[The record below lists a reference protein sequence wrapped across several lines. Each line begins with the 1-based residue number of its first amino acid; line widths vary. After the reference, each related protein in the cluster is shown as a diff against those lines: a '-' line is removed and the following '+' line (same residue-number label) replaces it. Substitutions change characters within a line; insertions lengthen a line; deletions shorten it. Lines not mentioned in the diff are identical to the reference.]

1 MCFPKSKTTIKAEV
15 ENVGDEITL
24 HINPEDLKEHLHQRK
39 RLKEYEP
46 GKIVKVGETELIILE
61 HCENGTAVLFKNLLE
76 KSMKFDEDTCNYANS
91 SIRQYLNGEFL
102 RALETIV
109 GEDNIISHSV
119 DLLTDDG
126 LKAHGTVADK
136 ISLITTEM
144 YRKYRS
150 VIGENM
156 ERWWWTATAWSDE
169 AETSCVRCVFSSGV
183 LYFSRCFN
191 SGGVRPFCILNSE
204 IFVSDED

>member
-1 MCFPKSKTTIKAEV
+1 MCFPKIKTTIKAEV
-15 ENVGDEITL
+15 ENVGDEIIL
-24 HINPEDLKEHLHQRK
+24 HINPEDLKMHLQQRK

-46 GKIVKVGETELIILE
+46 GKIVKVSETELIILE
-61 HCENGTAVLFKNLLE
+61 HRKNGTAVLFKNLLD
-76 KSMKFDEDTCNYANS
+76 KAMQFDEDSCNYANS
-91 SIRQYLNGEFL
+91 SIRKYLNGEFL

-109 GEDNIISHSV
+109 GENNIISHSV

-126 LKAHGTVADK
+126 LKNHGTVTDK
-136 ISLITTEM
+136 ISLITTDM

-169 AETSCVRCVFSSGV
+169 AETSCVRCVRNSGI
-183 LYFSRCFN
+183 LFN
-191 SGGVRPFCILNSE
+191 CNCYYSGGVRPFCILNSE
-204 IFVSDED
+204 IFVSE

>member
-1 MCFPKSKTTIKAEV
+1 MCFLKTKTTIKAEV
-15 ENVGDEITL
+15 ENVGDEIIL
-24 HINPEDLKEHLHQRK
+24 HINPEDLKEHLQQKK

-46 GKIVKVGETELIILE
+46 GMVVKVSETELIILE
-61 HCENGTAVLFKNLLE
+61 NFENGTAVLFKNLLE

-91 SIRQYLNGEFL
+91 SIRKYLNGEFL

-109 GEDNIISHSV
+109 GKDNIFLHTV

-126 LKAHGTVADK
+126 LKAHGTATDK

-169 AETSCVRCVFSSGV
+169 AKTSCVRGV
-183 LYFSRCFN
+183 NNGGILDNCYCCN

-204 IFVSDED
+204 IFVSE

>member
-1 MCFPKSKTTIKAEV
+1 MCFPKIKTTIKAEV
-15 ENVGDEITL
+15 ENTGDEIIL
-24 HINPEDLKEHLHQRK
+24 HINPEDLKMHLQQKK

-46 GKIVKVGETELIILE
+46 GKIVKVSETELIILE
-61 HCENGTAVLFKNLLE
+61 HCENGTAVLFKNLLD
-76 KSMKFDEDTCNYANS
+76 KSMQFDENSCNYANS
-91 SIRQYLNGEFL
+91 SIRKYLNGEFL

-109 GEDNIISHSV
+109 GENNIISHSV

-126 LKAHGTVADK
+126 LKTHDTVTDK
-136 ISLITTEM
+136 ISLITTDM

-169 AETSCVRCVFSSGV
+169 AETSYVRCVN
-183 LYFSRCFN
+183 YFGLLIYNYCN
-191 SGGVRPFCILNSE
+191 LSGGVRPFCILNSE
-204 IFVSDED
+204 IFVSE